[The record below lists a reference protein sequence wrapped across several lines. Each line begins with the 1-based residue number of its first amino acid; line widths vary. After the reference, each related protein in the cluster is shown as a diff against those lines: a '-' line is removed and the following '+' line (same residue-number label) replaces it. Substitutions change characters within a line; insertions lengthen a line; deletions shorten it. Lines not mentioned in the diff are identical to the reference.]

1 MVVIDHN
8 YTHLFELCDRLNIL
22 QEGLITLDLN
32 VADTTLEDLTE
43 LMVTEYR
50 RRISQGA
57 QELRA

>member
-1 MVVIDHN
+1 
-8 YTHLFELCDRLNIL
+8 L